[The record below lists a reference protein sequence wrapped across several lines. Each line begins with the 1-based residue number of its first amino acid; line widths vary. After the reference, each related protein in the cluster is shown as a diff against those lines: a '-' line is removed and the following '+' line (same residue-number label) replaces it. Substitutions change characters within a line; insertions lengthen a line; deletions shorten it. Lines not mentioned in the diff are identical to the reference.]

1 MPATSSRPA
10 RRCSKQR
17 NHDANEAPGRF
28 RRRPQVN
35 QEKGATIAVAPFAS
49 RESLQGYCPGSAH
62 CRRTAAGWDAD
73 QCFKNPGAPTHADVR
88 KTEERILMIRPFR
101 RNDLSSVMQIWLDIN
116 IKAHS
121 FISKHYWMDNYDMV
135 KKILPQAEIY
145 VYENNGTKEIEGFI
159 GLTDNYIAGLFVKE
173 DMQSK
178 GIGKQL
184 LNYAKGI
191 KSNMYLRVYNKN
203 IRAIQFYQ
211 REQFV
216 VQSENTD
223 DNTNEKELVMAWS
236 R

>member
-1 MPATSSRPA
+1 
-10 RRCSKQR
+10 
-17 NHDANEAPGRF
+17 
-28 RRRPQVN
+28 
-35 QEKGATIAVAPFAS
+35 
-49 RESLQGYCPGSAH
+49 
-62 CRRTAAGWDAD
+62 
-73 QCFKNPGAPTHADVR
+73 
-88 KTEERILMIRPFR
+88 MIRAFKE
-101 RNDLSSVMQIWLDIN
+101 NDLSAVMQIWLDTN

-121 FISKHYWMDNYDMV
+121 FISKYYWMDNYDMV

-145 VYENNGTKEIEGFI
+145 VYENNSTKEIEGFI

-191 KSNMYLRVYNKN
+191 KSNMYLSVYNKN

>member
-1 MPATSSRPA
+1 
-10 RRCSKQR
+10 
-17 NHDANEAPGRF
+17 
-28 RRRPQVN
+28 
-35 QEKGATIAVAPFAS
+35 
-49 RESLQGYCPGSAH
+49 
-62 CRRTAAGWDAD
+62 
-73 QCFKNPGAPTHADVR
+73 
-88 KTEERILMIRPFR
+88 MIRTFSE
-101 RNDLSSVMQIWLDIN
+101 NDLFSVMQIWLDTN

-121 FISKHYWMDNYDMV
+121 FIPQNYWTDNYAMV
-135 KKILPQAEIY
+135 KDILPQAEIY
-145 VYENNGTKEIEGFI
+145 VYEDTSTKEIEGFI

-191 KSNMYLRVYNKN
+191 KSNMYLSVYNKN